1 MCIFL
6 KAKSIV
12 VGRPWAIDQAL
23 RERWIHPTCPP
34 KHRWATDPSSFQC
47 FGCSDF
53 SEGEGVRINPNIVRI
68 VMYIEIYGRSL
79 RGMVAR
85 EGFVFTQNALSVTR
99 NVVG

>member
-23 RERWIHPTCPP
+23 RERWIHPTSPH

-53 SEGEGVRINPNIVRI
+53 GEGEGVRINPNIVRI
-68 VMYIEIYGRSL
+68 VMHIEIYGRSL
-79 RGMVAR
+79 TLGSLGPITKR
-85 EGFVFTQNALSVTR
+85 SVL
-99 NVVG
+99 GPKLDC

>member
-23 RERWIHPTCPP
+23 RERWIHPTPPPP

-53 SEGEGVRINPNIVRI
+53 GEGEGVRINPNIVRI
-68 VMYIEIYGRSL
+68 VMHIEIYGRSL
-79 RGMVAR
+79 TLGSLGPITKR
-85 EGFVFTQNALSVTR
+85 SVL
-99 NVVG
+99 GPKLDC

>member
-23 RERWIHPTCPP
+23 CERWIHPMIPP

-53 SEGEGVRINPNIVRI
+53 GEGEGEGFRINPNIVRI
-68 VMYIEIYGRSL
+68 VMHIEIYGRSL
-79 RGMVAR
+79 SRNR
-85 EGFVFTQNALSVTR
+85 CICESKIEG
-99 NVVG
+99 